1 MQSFCPRRP
10 PRGGVSRNLSLICGA
25 ASMGG
30 RPPCG
35 GVSRNNK
42 AGSKANGMTLVAPPR
57 GGVSRNLN
65 SLGGLGGMLLVAPMR
80 GRE

>member
-1 MQSFCPRRP
+1 MNPNAFDDVFPGLSP
-10 PRGGVSRNLSLICGA
+10 PR
-25 ASMGG
+25 
-30 RPPCG
+30 G